1 MKSKNKMRNVIVI
14 FITIVFG
21 VSFAENIQAFE
32 FELGKKITIDVHGF
46 LSQGYLQ
53 SNHNNFL
60 AETEEGT
67 FEFREYGIN
76 VSSDL
81 TDQLHVGAQ
90 VFGRDLGDYGNNE
103 ITLDWAFADYRFQ
116 DWLGIRAGRMKAVFG
131 LYNETRDIDLV
142 RTGIFLPESIYN
154 DAWRESLT
162 AVDGIGIYGTLSL
175 KSLGSLSYQGQWGK
189 IRLEPDSGFAKYINE
204 SIRLDV
210 SDTETSDIYLTGVE
224 WTPAPPLDG
233 LRLRWTWNIWE
244 FDEEGV
250 TPSDPP
256 DPFWEI
262 QGVPPGSSLFY
273 HADLNIHVVSAEY
286 RWGNLVLAAETF
298 FPAGYDHRLE
308 ISLPGLDTFT
318 PPDWKESSDPGGYYA
333 SAAYSFTEWLE
344 LGILYSAFYRTADDK
359 DGEQHEADTGYP
371 RYNAWLKD
379 TALTA
384 RFDILDN
391 WVVKAEG
398 HFMNGADIMLKENNP
413 DNSDGTPSTR
423 EDWFLFGCK
432 VTYSF

>member
-1 MKSKNKMRNVIVI
+1 MTNIIVTL
-14 FITIVFG
+14 ITIVLG
-21 VSFAENIQAFE
+21 VVFAENIQAFE
-32 FELGKKITIDVHGF
+32 FELGKISIDVHGF

-53 SNHNNFL
+53 SDYNNFL

-76 VSSDL
+76 VASDL

-90 VFGRDLGDYGNNE
+90 LFGRDLGDYGNDE
-103 ITLDWAFADYRFQ
+103 IILDWGFADYRFQ
-116 DWLGIRAGRMKAVFG
+116 DWLGIRAGRMKAVHG
-131 LYNETRDIDLV
+131 LYNETRDIDMV

-162 AVDGIGIYGTLSL
+162 AVDGIGIYGTLPL

-189 IRLEPDSGFAKYINE
+189 IRLESDSGFAKYINE

-210 SDTETSDIYLTGVE
+210 SDTETSDIYLAGVE

-244 FDEEGV
+244 LDEEGV
-250 TPSDPP
+250 TSS
-256 DPFWEI
+256 DPFWQI
-262 QGVPPGSSLFY
+262 QGVPPGLPLSY

-298 FPAGYDHRLE
+298 YPAGYDHRLK
-308 ISLPGLDTFT
+308 ISLPGLGTNTLFD
-318 PPDWKESSDPGGYYA
+318 ESSDPEGYYA

-359 DGEQHEADTGYP
+359 DGKQHEASTGYP

-398 HFMNGADIMLKENNP
+398 HFMNGADIMLQEDNP
-413 DNSDGTPSTR
+413 DGTR

>member
-1 MKSKNKMRNVIVI
+1 MKSKYKIRDVIVI
-14 FITIVFG
+14 FIMIVLG
-21 VSFAENIQAFE
+21 VSFARNIPAFE
-32 FELGKKITIDVHGF
+32 FELGKKISIDVHGF

-60 AETEEGT
+60 ADTEEGT

-90 VFGRDLGDYGNNE
+90 VFGRDLGDYGNNK
-103 ITLDWAFADYRFQ
+103 IILDWGFVDYRFQ
-116 DWLGIRAGRMKAVFG
+116 DWLGIQVGRMKAVFG
-131 LYNETRDIDLV
+131 LYNETRDIDMV

-154 DAWRESLT
+154 DAWRETLT

-189 IRLEPDSGFAKYINE
+189 VNIEPDGGFAKYINDT
-204 SIRLDV
+204 IRLDV
-210 SDTETSDIYLTGVE
+210 RDIEIQKMFLAGVE
-224 WTPAPPLDG
+224 WTPAPPIDG
-233 LRLRWTWNIWE
+233 LRLRWSWNIGG
-244 FDEEGV
+244 FDEEGA
-250 TPSDPP
+250 TSL
-256 DPFWEI
+256 DPFWQI
-262 QGVPPGSSLFY
+262 QGVPPGLPLSY

-298 FPAGYDHRLE
+298 LPAGYDHRLE
-308 ISLPGLDTFT
+308 ISLPGLGTDTLF
-318 PPDWKESSDPGGYYA
+318 DESSDPAGYYA

-344 LGILYSAFYRTADDK
+344 LGILYSVFYRTADDK
-359 DGEQHEADTGYP
+359 DGEQYEADTGYLYP
-371 RYNAWLKD
+371 RHNAWLKD

-384 RFDILDN
+384 RFDIFEN
-391 WVVKAEG
+391 WVIKAEG
-398 HFMNGADIMLKENNP
+398 HFMNGTDIMLKEDNP
-413 DNSDGTPSTR
+413 DGTR